1 MRISFRKAP
10 TTDRDLSGSAVQLA
24 IERAGL
30 SHCSEARISEN
41 SFHYTVRL
49 VGSKAGRLVDGQN
62 VVVSKE
68 AVKQYDDQRRGVVAA
83 VGQLE
88 VGIVSALLS
97 GAAEPVRWLDRL
109 LRCATRLLP
118 LDERNDWLEE
128 QQGYLADLSS
138 LRSRWSWVLRQLTA
152 MPRYAYTVRTGR
164 EREPA

>member
-1 MRISFRKAP
+1 M
-10 TTDRDLSGSAVQLA
+10 
-24 IERAGL
+24 

-49 VGSKAGRLVDGQN
+49 VGAKGDRLVNGQN

-68 AVKQYDDQRRGVVAA
+68 AAKRYDEEQRRGAVVA
-83 VGQLE
+83 VGHL
-88 VGIVSALLS
+88 
-97 GAAEPVRWLDRL
+97 RL

-118 LDERNDWLEE
+118 LDERNGWLEE

-138 LRSRWSWVLRQLTA
+138 RRARWSWVLRQLTA

>member
-1 MRISFRKAP
+1 
-10 TTDRDLSGSAVQLA
+10 
-24 IERAGL
+24 
-30 SHCSEARISEN
+30 
-41 SFHYTVRL
+41 
-49 VGSKAGRLVDGQN
+49 

-68 AVKQYDDQRRGVVAA
+68 AVKQYDEQCRGVGVP
-83 VGQLE
+83 VGHL
-88 VGIVSALLS
+88 
-97 GAAEPVRWLDRL
+97 RL

-138 LRSRWSWVLRQLTA
+138 RRSRWSWVLRQLTA